1 MAEEYELKSNKEL
14 NIKVKDRVTIGLY
27 EFVTIKGEKVIARID
42 SGAVKSSIDVDLA
55 AKLLLGPIIGSKV
68 IKNVHG
74 SNRRP
79 LIELE
84 VKICDKKTKATFS
97 LQSRKHMKFKILIG
111 QNILTQGFI
120 IDPNKNKI
128 VKKEA

>member
-1 MAEEYELKSNKEL
+1 MTEKYELKLNKDSK
-14 NIKVKDRVTIGLY
+14 IKVPNKTVLGLY
-27 EFVTIKGEKVIARID
+27 EYVKIKGKKILARID

-55 AKLLLGPIIGSKV
+55 AELKLGPIIGSRI

-74 SNRRP
+74 ANRRP

-84 VKICDKKTKATFS
+84 ANICNKKAKATFS

-120 IDPNKNKI
+120 IDPNKNNL
-128 VKKEA
+128 VKKEE